1 MKRLLFFIFA
11 LAFLFIALG
20 TGFASGNKEAADTD
34 QSAVKLV
41 WWSMWNESEP
51 QAKVFKDAVED
62 YMAKHPGVDILIQWN
77 GRDIRKTLPPALD
90 AGTTID
96 IWEQGDEYAVK
107 TWQNYALK
115 LDPYYE
121 KSYPTTNGKAYK
133 DVIIPSLYNLDKTY
147 STDGALYIVPHSP
160 YLVSVMYNKDLFEK
174 AGVSLK
180 SVGATWSEFIQACEK
195 LKAAG
200 ITPITFD
207 DAYADLPLGIHL
219 DRLYGGY
226 EPVEA
231 LVKDRTGELWDDPRV
246 LQTAKDF
253 EYLASNGYFSDQIAT
268 NKYPAGQQE
277 FATGQVAMY
286 LQNGSW
292 LPNEVRTV
300 AGDDFNWGQFAYPVV
315 DNNKDGGTGG
325 IFGSQCFMI
334 NKDCENPDVA
344 FDLIVFLTTGEWGK
358 KFADDTMG
366 IPMDVNTA
374 WTRQLEDDKAIF
386 MSLDKVYP
394 WSGGLGSDSEAFPI
408 IKKEFI
414 SLVSG
419 KISAEDFVKNI
430 KSGIKK

>member
-1 MKRLLFFIFA
+1 MKKLVFIVFSLFLL
-11 LAFLFIALG
+11 IAVIG
-20 TGFASGNKEAADTD
+20 TSFASGSKESANAD
-34 QSAVKLV
+34 QAAVKLV

-51 QAKVFKDAVED
+51 QAKVFKAAVND
-62 YMAKHPGVDILIQWN
+62 YMAKHPGVEVSIQWN

-96 IWEQGDEYAVK
+96 IWEQADEYAVK

-115 LDPYYE
+115 LDAYFD
-121 KSYPTTNGKAYK
+121 KSYPTTNGKPYK
-133 DVIIPSLYNLDKTY
+133 DVIISSLYKLDKTY
-147 STDGALYIVPHSP
+147 STDGSLYIVPHSP

-174 AGVSLK
+174 AGVNLK
-180 SVGATWSEFIQACEK
+180 PVGATWTEFLQACEK

-219 DRLYGGY
+219 DRLYGGFK
-226 EPVEA
+226 PVEA
-231 LVKDRTGELWDDPRV
+231 LVKDKTGKLWDDPRV

-253 EYLASNGYFSDQIAT
+253 EFLASNGYFSTQVAT

-277 FATGQVAMY
+277 FATGQAAMY

-300 AGDDFNWGQFAYPVV
+300 AGDNFNWGQFAYPVV
-315 DNNKDGGTGG
+315 NNGTDGGTGG
-325 IFGSQCFMI
+325 TFGSQCFMI
-334 NKDCENPDVA
+334 NKNCKDPEVA
-344 FDLIVFLTTGEWGK
+344 FDLIVFLTTGDWGGE
-358 KFADDTMG
+358 FADETLG
-366 IPMDVNTA
+366 IPMDINIS
-374 WTRQLEDDKAIF
+374 WPLQLRDEKVIF
-386 MSLDKVYP
+386 TSLDKMYP

-419 KISAEDFVKNI
+419 KVSAEDFVKNI
-430 KSGIKK
+430 KAGIK